1 MMWLIFQANTTD
13 GGVYTIT
20 FSQDIQTMYLTFS
33 PHDPTQPIYIE
44 SVLPT
49 KADFPHTILVD
60 KENLKDM
67 SNPQELFQVHEN
79 TFTVTLS
86 STMGTQD
93 LIGNLVGKFENVD
106 NITVRAKPTGE
117 VIKVSLFTSI
127 S

>member
-13 GGVYTIT
+13 GRVYTVT
-20 FSQDIQTMYLTFS
+20 FYQDIQTVSLTFGA
-33 PHDPTQPIYIE
+33 HDPAQPIYIE

-49 KADFPHTILVD
+49 KAHFPHTILVD

-86 STMGTQD
+86 STMGTLD
-93 LIGNLVGKFENVD
+93 LIGNLVAKFENVD
-106 NITVRAKPTGE
+106 YITVRAQPTGE

-127 S
+127 G